1 MKKIVSM
8 LTATAVF
15 MATAVTVHAQ
25 KGNIKA
31 DINYDYSLPL
41 GNFKNNVISNGSPR
55 GGSFNIMYSL
65 SNKLALGGGVGFQ
78 DYYQKYPRAIYKT
91 GDNETTSAVLSNSIQ
106 SVPLMAKIA
115 YTPLGSTGSPV
126 QPYIQGGAGFSFVTV
141 KQYLGEFGG
150 ADNAVTFAAQ
160 AGAGVF
166 VPFGKLSSA
175 GLRIGAD
182 FNYLPYNKNGFGS
195 FNNLDLHAGVYFPL
209 R

>member
-1 MKKIVSM
+1 MKKRVSI
-8 LTATAVF
+8 L
-15 MATAVTVHAQ
+15 MATALLLATSATVYAQ
-25 KGNIKA
+25 KGNVKA
-31 DINYDYSLPL
+31 DLNYNYSMPL
-41 GNFKNNVISNGSPR
+41 GDFKNNTISNGSPR
-55 GGSFNIMYSL
+55 GGSVNIMYSL
-65 SNKLALGGGVGFQ
+65 SNKLAIGGGTGFQ

-106 SVPLMAKIA
+106 SVPLMAKVA
-115 YTPLGSTGSPV
+115 YTPLGNSSSPV
-126 QPYIQGGAGFSFVTV
+126 QPYLQGGAGLSFVSV

-150 ADNAVTFAAQ
+150 ADNAISFAAQ

-166 VPFGKLSSA
+166 VPFGKLSAA

-182 FNYLPYNKNGFGS
+182 FNYLPYNKNGFGN